1 MKQQKIDE
9 VYRRL
14 AEFSIDL
21 PRDAASLGPE
31 FLRESISLCRN
42 YLNETAHYLQ
52 DLLVEESHL
61 AMRLD
66 AEEATYQIRSTEL
79 LATDPRV
86 SERPSIA
93 DRQAAIDNILR
104 EQKQSIIRLQS
115 EIRSLGHVKAVIK
128 NRQTELNGTM
138 SAIRMQ
144 RSLLGDMLRLG
155 SFYGDESNVSRG
167 RAAGLDPVDEISTT
181 DLEALVAAS
190 EAELALEAPVEKLA
204 PSGAD
209 PVDQLGDAEF
219 EALLGDTREPVA
231 DASTPIEKKTHARS
245 DVATDAPALAVA
257 DMDET
262 EEGLQ
267 AALDRFLLEPD
278 DDIASILERL

>member
-9 VYRRL
+9 VYSRL
-14 AEFSIDL
+14 SGFSIDL

-52 DLLVEESHL
+52 DLLVEESRL

-66 AEEATYQIRSTEL
+66 AEEAAYQIRSTEL

-155 SFYGDESNVSRG
+155 SFYGDESSVSRG
-167 RAAGLDPVDEISTT
+167 RAAGLDPIDEITST

-190 EAELALEAPVEKLA
+190 EAELALE
-204 PSGAD
+204 GAGQKAASSD
-209 PVDQLGDAEF
+209 PVDQLDEHAFDA
-219 EALLGDTREPVA
+219 LVQ
-231 DASTPIEKKTHARS
+231 ASE
-245 DVATDAPALAVA
+245 APALAAQGSPREGGCDDVSA
-257 DMDET
+257 SLVPLAAVGAAET
-262 EEGLQ
+262 GEELQ

-278 DDIASILERL
+278 DDIASILERI